1 LNAET
6 NKSADSQPT
15 SKTTLTINFGVE
27 GNCEES
33 VAAGWSSPE
42 RGFRWMTE
50 VESELRLDQRFV
62 DGDYILEL
70 DLSPFVR
77 PPKLPSQRLTVSVN
91 GIAIGES
98 TLAQS
103 GRFGYR
109 IPAAA
114 LAGRHTTSV
123 VLTHPDG
130 GRPSDFPPEQDG
142 RLLSVA
148 AGRLRMSRVRHG
160 ASHQQINGTGGIPRS
175 ELVRVVNMTPERF
188 MYNFESLGENCEFGL
203 VQRFCGAEPF
213 LSLLRF
219 ASMGLPTLLRALDV
233 GFQDFSE
240 DANIELHPEGEGRR
254 ELGVF
259 EKRYGVQFHTFRYQ
273 GEVDE
278 EQLRAS
284 EAKRLAYCARLL
296 VRDLK
301 RGNKIF
307 VVKRNVAL
315 REEEILPLYAALSA
329 YGRNDLLWMVPS
341 DAEHA
346 SGSVEVVLPGLFK
359 GYIARFAPI
368 EDAYDLTLD
377 AWLEVCANAYKLSLA
392 DRMAA
397 RMGPESTTW
406 QVQTPTPT
414 PEPVNSPGIG

>member
-6 NKSADSQPT
+6 KISADSQPT
-15 SKTTLTINFGVE
+15 PKTMLTINFGVE

-33 VAAGWSSPE
+33 VAGGWSSPE
-42 RGFRWMTE
+42 RGFRWMTG

-62 DGDYILEL
+62 DGDYIIEL
-70 DLSPFVR
+70 DLIPFVR
-77 PPKLPSQRLTVSVN
+77 PPKLPTQRLNVSVN
-91 GIAIGES
+91 GIVVGES

-114 LAGRHTTSV
+114 LAGRHITSV
-123 VLTHPDG
+123 VLTHPDA
-130 GRPSDFPPEQDG
+130 GRPSDFPPGEDS

-148 AGRLRMSRVRHG
+148 AARLRMSRVRHG
-160 ASHQQINGTGGIPRS
+160 ASRQQINGTGGVSRS
-175 ELVRVVNMTPERF
+175 ELVRVVNMSAERF
-188 MYNFESLGENCEFGL
+188 MFNFESLGENCEFGL
-203 VQRFCGAEPF
+203 VQRFCGTEPF

-219 ASMGLPTLLRALDV
+219 ASMGLPTLLRALDA
-233 GFQDFSE
+233 GFQDFSD
-240 DANIELHPEGEGRR
+240 DANIELHPEGTGRV
-254 ELGVF
+254 ELAIF
-259 EKRYGVQFHTFRYQ
+259 EKHYGVAFHTFRYQ
-273 GEVDE
+273 GEIDE

-307 VVKRNVAL
+307 VVKRNAAL
-315 REEEILPLYAALSA
+315 REEEILPLYAALSS
-329 YGRNDLLWMVPS
+329 YGRNNVLWVVPA

-359 GYIARFAPI
+359 GYIDRFAPI
-368 EDAYDLTLD
+368 EDAYDLSLD
-377 AWLEVCANAYKLSLA
+377 AWLEVCVNAYQLSLA

-397 RMGPESTTW
+397 RMGEESSAW
-406 QVQTPTPT
+406 QVPAP
-414 PEPVNSPGIG
+414 PPAPVNSSGVG